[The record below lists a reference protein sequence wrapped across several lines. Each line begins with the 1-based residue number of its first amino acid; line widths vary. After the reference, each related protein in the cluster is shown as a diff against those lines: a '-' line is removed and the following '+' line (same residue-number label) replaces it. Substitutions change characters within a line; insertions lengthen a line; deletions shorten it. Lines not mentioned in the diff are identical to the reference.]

1 MNENEVKE
9 VVKAGIKAAA
19 RANQSVKAWRNNCR

>member
-9 VVKAGIKAAA
+9 VVKRESRLLRGP
-19 RANQSVKAWRNNCR
+19 NQSVKAWRNNCR